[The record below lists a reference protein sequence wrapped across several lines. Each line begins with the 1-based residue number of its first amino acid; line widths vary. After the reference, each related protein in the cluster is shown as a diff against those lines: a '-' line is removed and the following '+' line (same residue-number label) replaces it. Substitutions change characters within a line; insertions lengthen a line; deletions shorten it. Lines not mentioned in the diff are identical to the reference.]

1 MVLQYQYQWKQLCI
15 PLAMKNG
22 DTLMQNIHQ
31 LTAYTL
37 QVTRDN
43 LFHLLQTC
51 KNNLFIIVFL
61 SCCKLNI
68 SSYVIVG
75 IFEISS
81 HPNPLSI
88 SNYISYL
95 VDLDGPAIILVPES
109 IANGQGL
116 SLEQISE
123 SSLPIL
129 IYSQSNVQY
138 RGLFTS
144 WYWISPS
151 IRELFTSPKEI
162 KESSLSSSLDM

>member
-1 MVLQYQYQWKQLCI
+1 
-15 PLAMKNG
+15 
-22 DTLMQNIHQ
+22 
-31 LTAYTL
+31 
-37 QVTRDN
+37 
-43 LFHLLQTC
+43 
-51 KNNLFIIVFL
+51 
-61 SCCKLNI
+61 
-68 SSYVIVG
+68 VIVG

-88 SNYISYL
+88 SSYTNYL

-144 WYWISPS
+144 
-151 IRELFTSPKEI
+151 
-162 KESSLSSSLDM
+162 